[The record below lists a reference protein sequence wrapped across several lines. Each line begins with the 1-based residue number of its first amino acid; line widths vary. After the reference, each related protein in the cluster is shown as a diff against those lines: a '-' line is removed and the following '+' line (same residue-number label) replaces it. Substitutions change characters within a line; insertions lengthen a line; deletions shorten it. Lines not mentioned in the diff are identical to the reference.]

1 MAKPKNRKSSIY
13 TDKKGFSYY
22 QTMSYDGT
30 FGHAKGRVNKYLGK
44 NLTKAELN
52 ARQKELNEYYNMVD
66 TNTIVGNPIIKKPK
80 VIDNVFE
87 EYQRYNKQRVD
98 DDELGYTT
106 YKNHTGYTEQF
117 RKFIVRQKQN
127 IRIHEITTDH
137 IKKYI
142 RFRRRQKLTDNTI
155 RNDLTYLKTF
165 FKWLM
170 RESHI
175 VENPYNHEI
184 KMPKYQ
190 PRTIDQIPMGEDWD
204 RLYDFITN
212 SLDFKPTTNADKK
225 KWTWFNRSKDFKEM
239 LFIMLNTAMRG
250 GEARILKWKPN
261 DIEYG
266 TPRFPYCHLNRDRKS
281 ATIYFK
287 RTLTTNF
294 EFNQKTIDLIEKRYD
309 TRNPKD
315 VYVFTNPQTNSH
327 YNDSQFNENFN
338 RLCEGLGLVDKDTQK
353 SLFSPHSVRHGVISQ
368 LLADGHRIED
378 ISKVVARHSKIG
390 TTYDIYG
397 HFQKGKGK
405 SILDTLANDREKL

>member
-1 MAKPKNRKSSIY
+1 MPKPKKRKSSIY

-30 FGHAKGRVNKYLGK
+30 FGHTKGRVNKYLGK
-44 NLTKAELN
+44 NLTKAEI
-52 ARQKELNEYYNMVD
+52 KEKQSELDKHYNMVD

-80 VIDNVFE
+80 NIDRVFDE
-87 EYQRYNKQRVD
+87 YNKYNRQRVD
-98 DDELGYTT
+98 DDELSYIT
-106 YKNHTGYTEQF
+106 YQNHKGYTEQF
-117 RKFIVRQKQN
+117 RKYIVKKRKN
-127 IRIHEITTDH
+127 IRIHQITTDD
-137 IKKYI
+137 IKKYVK
-142 RFRRRQKLTDNTI
+142 FRRRQKLSDNTI

-170 RESHI
+170 RENHI

-184 KMPKYQ
+184 KMPKYV
-190 PRTIDQIPMGEDWD
+190 PRTIDQIPIGKEWD
-204 RLYDFITN
+204 ILYKFISK
-212 SLDFKPTTNADKK
+212 SLDFKPTTNEDKK
-225 KWTWFNRSKDFKEM
+225 KWTWFNRNKDFREM
-239 LFIMLNTAMRG
+239 LFVMLNTAMRG
-250 GEARILKWKPN
+250 GEVRIMKWKPN
-261 DIEYG
+261 DLEYG
-266 TPRFPYCHLNRDRKS
+266 TPRFPYCHLNRNRKS

-309 TRNPKD
+309 SRNPKD
-315 VYVFTNPQTNSH
+315 EYVFTNPQTNSH
-327 YNDSQFNENFN
+327 YNDSQFNDNFN

-353 SLFSPHSVRHGVISQ
+353 SLFTPHAIRHGVISQ
-368 LLADGHRIED
+368 LLSSGQRIED

-405 SILDTLANDREKL
+405 SILDTLSDE